1 MLAFPLSASS
11 FALRGLEEGGQVS
24 DIAMAGISG
33 EGGKLSSFMG
43 EKGLV
48 VIYWAT
54 WSSRSP
60 GLLVFAEK
68 ELKRYEPLGLK
79 FLAVNAD
86 HQEMKSEE
94 IAAVKAKAEEL
105 SLSFPVVLDA
115 GLRGYDEIGIIGTPT
130 TLILSPDLTL
140 ADAYPG
146 FPSVARD
153 DLPDRLDAF
162 LGIVKEKKPEKTRY
176 LLEHKPKNYALQYYN
191 MGKMLFSLSRS
202 PSGELHG
209 VPGSAID
216 RLDEAIKRDPD
227 FFRPYLLK
235 AIIYD
240 LAKEGGKR
248 DAVLQELKGRD
259 FQEVYEWRIL
269 GFGYLYMGMD
279 ALAAD
284 YFQLLA
290 SQAPED
296 PGVLFGQAVVSAR
309 QGDGASARR
318 ALSALSKNPEA
329 ARELGFEYAA
339 LFTPE
344 GAIVPGAD
352 AELASSLGILL
363 GIDKKK
369 EGTLREDAPVQAN
382 SLSAAPSTPGAAPA
396 GSDNAAPVPA
406 EPAGSA
412 GAPPGGTSR

>member
-1 MLAFPLSASS
+1 MHGGRWLTGGVLFALILIFPLSASS
-11 FALRGLEEGGQVS
+11 FALRGLEKGEQVS
-24 DIAMAGISG
+24 DIAMAGVSG
-33 EGGKLSSFMG
+33 EGGKLSSFVG

-60 GLLVFAEK
+60 ELLSFAEK
-68 ELKRYEPLGLK
+68 ELKRYESLGLK

-86 HQEMKSEE
+86 HQEMGAAE
-94 IAAVKAKAEEL
+94 IAAVKAKAAEL

-115 GLRGYDEIGIIGTPT
+115 GLRGYNEIGVISVPT

-140 ADAYPG
+140 VDAYPG

-162 LGIVKEKKPEKTRY
+162 LGIAREKKPEKTRY

-191 MGKMLFSLSRS
+191 MGRMLFLLSRS
-202 PSGELHG
+202 PSGELRG

-216 RLDEAIKRDPD
+216 RLDEAIRRDPD

-235 AIIYD
+235 AIIFD
-240 LAKEGGKR
+240 LAQAGEKR

-259 FQEVYEWRIL
+259 FQEVYERRIL

-284 YFQLLA
+284 YFQLLS

-296 PGVLFGQAVVSAR
+296 PGVLFGQAVVGAR
-309 QGDGASARR
+309 QGDGATVTR
-318 ALSALSKNPEA
+318 ALSALSGNPEA
-329 ARELGFEYAA
+329 AKELGFDPGA

-344 GAIVPGAD
+344 GAVAPGAD
-352 AELASSLGILL
+352 GELRSAIGVLL
-363 GIDKKK
+363 GIEKKSS
-369 EGTLREDAPVQAN
+369 GAIREDAPVK
-382 SLSAAPSTPGAAPA
+382 
-396 GSDNAAPVPA
+396 
-406 EPAGSA
+406 A
-412 GAPPGGTSR
+412 GASTGGSTQ